1 LIFSNS
7 ITAAAAVYRA
17 YEEAWNSDDLG
28 NRNRH
33 SRSRVD
39 TAAVAHDKEREEEK
53 EDLVPPPRFPQEDD
67 NAEEKEDEDDFLEDA
82 KGEEAPSEDLLATT
96 ADTEEPLATTGC
108 PEAKLET
115 EMENCPAARRRVSMT
130 SAQDL
135 LPVQATIT
143 QSSRD
148 KGALYYGRST
158 LLCFLSIVL
167 EFLPANARSIIVLLP
182 SRPSRDKCA
191 LSPLQKNKNQIL

>member
-7 ITAAAAVYRA
+7 ITAAAAAVYRA

-53 EDLVPPPRFPQEDD
+53 EALVPPPRFPQDDD

-82 KGEEAPSEDLLATT
+82 KGEEASASEDLDATT

-130 SAQDL
+130 GAQDL

-148 KGALYYGRST
+148 KRST
-158 LLCFLSIVL
+158 LL
-167 EFLPANARSIIVLLP
+167 
-182 SRPSRDKCA
+182 RPQH
-191 LSPLQKNKNQIL
+191 SPLQKKEKKFNT

>member
-53 EDLVPPPRFPQEDD
+53 EAPVPPPRFPQDDD

-82 KGEEAPSEDLLATT
+82 KGEEASASEDLDATT

-130 SAQDL
+130 GAQDL

-148 KGALYYGRST
+148 KRST
-158 LLCFLSIVL
+158 LL
-167 EFLPANARSIIVLLP
+167 
-182 SRPSRDKCA
+182 RPQH
-191 LSPLQKNKNQIL
+191 SPLQKKKKKFNT